1 MATTTLT
8 QGIEEYETI
17 MTFGDG
23 IDITGTAT
31 VSGNVSANSTLN
43 TIGCKKFQVF
53 AGSLA
58 ATNGGTTT
66 YSDNDN
72 MVELGALDVTIADS
86 AMGIVTA
93 SKIFIDKVKVLV
105 TTASGGT
112 HVGNLQLS
120 ATAGTATN
128 AALTS
133 GTEIVGAG
141 VASFNPRISATDAVT
156 EVDINFNSAAVHVF
170 EPNIAVAS
178 TLINLYA
185 CTTTTLNS
193 DSFQAG
199 RFTVMVEYT
208 VF

>member
-66 YSDNDN
+66 YTDNDN

-93 SKIFIDKVKVLV
+93 SKIFIDKVKVL
-105 TTASGGT
+105 
-112 HVGNLQLS
+112 
-120 ATAGTATN
+120 ATAMLGSNT
-128 AALTS
+128 
-133 GTEIVGAG
+133 
-141 VASFNPRISATDAVT
+141 
-156 EVDINFNSAAVHVF
+156 
-170 EPNIAVAS
+170 
-178 TLINLYA
+178 
-185 CTTTTLNS
+185 
-193 DSFQAG
+193 
-199 RFTVMVEYT
+199 
-208 VF
+208 

>member
-31 VSGNVSANSTLN
+31 VSGDVSANSALN

-66 YSDNDN
+66 YTDNDN

-156 EVDINFNSAAVHVF
+156 EIDINFNSAAVHVF

-185 CTTTTLNS
+185 CTTTTLNA